1 VAAGPTPSPDRYL
14 EVDGARLRYR
24 DSGSGPAVVLVH
36 GWTLDLEMWNPQV
49 ERLADRFRL
58 VRLDRRGHGLSAGS
72 PRQDQDAAD
81 LTALCR
87 SLGLTCVAL
96 VGMSQG
102 TRSALA
108 FAGAAPEIVRALVL
122 DGTPDLQAGA
132 AQSDLPL
139 AHFRT
144 LLRTQGIAAFRR
156 EWRLQDVMQLKT
168 ADRSMH
174 ELLHEMLQRYDGRD
188 LLDTAA
194 ATTNGTTAVRLNSIT
209 APALI
214 LNGEFDLDTRAAAAD
229 YLCRQLPQAE
239 RCLVARAGHLANLD
253 NPEDYADLCRTFLSR
268 QLVGSAWR

>member
-1 VAAGPTPSPDRYL
+1 VTAGQTPSADRYL

-24 DSGSGPAVVLVH
+24 DTGGGPAIVLVH

-49 ERLADRFRL
+49 QRLADRFRL
-58 VRLDRRGHGLSAGS
+58 VRLDRRGHGLSSGS
-72 PRQDQDAAD
+72 PGPDQDVAD

-87 SLGLTCVAL
+87 ALRLNRVAL

-108 FAGAAPEIVRALVL
+108 FASAAPGIVRALVL

-139 AHFRT
+139 VHFRT
-144 LLRTQGIAAFRR
+144 LLLTQGIAAFRR
-156 EWRLQDVMQLKT
+156 EWRRQEAMQLT
-168 ADRSMH
+168 TSDRSVH
-174 ELLHEMLQRYDGRD
+174 ELLNDMLERYDGRD

-194 ATTNGTTAVRLNSIT
+194 TTNGATPVKLDSIT

-214 LNGEFDLDTRAAAAD
+214 LNGEFDLDTRSAAAD
-229 YLCRQLPQAE
+229 YLCRELPQAE
-239 RCLVARAGHLANLD
+239 RCLVAGAGHLPNLD
-253 NPEDYADLCRTFLSR
+253 NPDDYADLCRAFLSR
-268 QLVGSAWR
+268 QLVGSSWR